1 MGAQVL
7 GLSAGTSVSNVI
19 ILKYKDWGIS
29 PFLFTERSG
38 YG

>member
-7 GLSAGTSVSNVI
+7 GLSAGTSV
-19 ILKYKDWGIS
+19 ILKYKDWGIC
-29 PFLFTERSG
+29 PFLFTERRG